1 MKVVPEVR
9 QPVTNRNPTRYSRL
23 LVLATAM
30 LLVTIPTVAS
40 ENEGR
45 WPQIKAQLFGDRVI
59 VDAADAIGL
68 VTPYRAQDAAVVPV
82 DITSRIAQTPERYIE
97 RLYLI
102 IDENPSPVAAT
113 FHFPGRRVWNTIS
126 TRIRV
131 NAYTNVR
138 AIAETNTGEIFMTT
152 NFVKASGGC
161 SAPPLKDPS
170 AAMVSLGKM
179 KLQLPDGYVDGEMLL
194 AKLLIKHPNTSGL
207 QFDQVS
213 RRFVAADYVRA
224 IEVSY
229 KGESLFSVEADISI
243 SENPA
248 ISFNFIPEGEGKIEV
263 RVKDSEGRDFQNSFA
278 IKPVRSS
285 G

>member
-1 MKVVPEVR
+1 MNVVPEVR
-9 QPVTNRNPTRYSRL
+9 QAVTKWGRVGDSILRLVAIAL
-23 LVLATAM
+23 LVLTGPLA
-30 LLVTIPTVAS
+30 AS
-40 ENEGR
+40 EDEER
-45 WPQIKAQLFGDRVI
+45 WQQVKDQLFADRVI
-59 VDAADAIGL
+59 ADGAEVVGL
-68 VTPYRAQDAAVVPV
+68 ETPYRAQDAAVVPV
-82 DITSRIAQTPERYIE
+82 DITSKMVQTPERHIKN
-97 RLYLI
+97 LYLV
-102 IDENPSPVAAT
+102 IDGNPSPVAAV
-113 FHFPGRRVWNTIS
+113 FRFPGHRVWDTIS

-138 AIAETNTGEIFMTT
+138 AIAETNTGEIYMTT

-170 AAMVSLGKM
+170 AAIAQLGKM
-179 KLQLPDGYVDGEMLL
+179 KLQLPEGYVDGETLL

-213 RRFVAADYVRA
+213 RQFIPADYVRN

-248 ISFNFIPEGEGKIEV
+248 ISFNFIPEGEGEIEV
-263 RVKDSEGRDFQNSFA
+263 RVKDSEGRDFQNSFG
-278 IKPVRSS
+278 IKPMSK